1 VRGTGAQTHGRTV
14 TARTGAPAHW
24 RTVIALRALL
34 LCACCV
40 CAFVRL
46 AAAQQ
51 CPDGTP
57 APCARSGAAAPA
69 RSVAVLTFENLTRDT
84 SAQYLAEGLP
94 DQILARLGGVERLT
108 VVSRT
113 VVRRLRNADQLSV
126 QQIGRALN
134 VAFLVNGT
142 IRAAGGRVRLQVEA
156 LRAGSGEAIWSRT
169 FDRAADSLLGIE
181 EAVASEV
188 AAGVAGRLSPQ
199 EQHALGSRVT
209 ADSRAYDQF
218 VLGNFLLARR
228 TPASLQGAIAAYRAA
243 TAADS
248 GMADAYARLAYAYA
262 LCALW
267 ACSGDADSLQL
278 HAREAATRALR
289 LNPRSSDAWMG
300 RAYLLTVWSLNFG
313 MFPDDSLLA
322 ALAAFRRAL
331 ELNPRNDEA
340 WHQYGSTLGAVSD
353 SASLD
358 ALRRALAVDPARAIT
373 YTDLALTYYR
383 MGRNDRARSMADS
396 AVALEPDGPF
406 RSVRVL
412 FRLTAGDTAG
422 AVADARLTPSGF
434 CSLAVL
440 AAIAHDSAAVRAV
453 EAMGTQSVCG
463 GSYPLNRVLYLMW
476 TGRHEQ
482 AVQYFVK
489 CGPSLSMRWRV
500 RLLVLAPL
508 AEDPRIQ
515 ALRAESERIL
525 ARARWR

>member
-1 VRGTGAQTHGRTV
+1 MSGGTESRRHGGTV
-14 TARTGAPAHW
+14 WGRVLAVAVP
-24 RTVIALRALL
+24 LC
-34 LCACCV
+34 LCAPV
-40 CAFVRL
+40 PAWS
-46 AAAQQ
+46 Q

-57 APCARSGAAAPA
+57 PPCVAQAAPA
-69 RSVAVLTFENLTRDT
+69 HPAPNSIAVLTFENITRDT
-84 SAQYLAEGLP
+84 SAQYLAEGLS
-94 DQILARLGGVERLT
+94 DQILARLGGVARVT

-134 VAFLVNGT
+134 AAYLVNGT
-142 IRAAGGRVRLQVEA
+142 VRAAGGRVRVQVEA
-156 LRAGSGEAIWSRT
+156 LRAGSGQAIWSET

-181 EAVASEV
+181 EAVATEV

-199 EQHALGSRVT
+199 EQRALGSRVT
-209 ADSRAYDQF
+209 ANSRAYEQF
-218 VLGNFLLARR
+218 LHGNVLLARR

-243 TAADS
+243 TAEDS
-248 GMADAYARLAYAYA
+248 GIADAYARLAYAYA
-262 LCALW
+262 LCAIW
-267 ACSGDADSLQL
+267 TCGGDEDSLQVRS
-278 HAREAATRALR
+278 REAATRALR

-313 MFPDDSLLA
+313 VFPDDSLLA
-322 ALAAFRRAL
+322 ALAAFRRAI

-358 ALRRALAVDPARAIT
+358 ALRRALALDPARAIT

-383 MGRNDRARSMADS
+383 MGRNDLALATVDS

-422 AVADARLTPSGF
+422 AVADARATPAGF
-434 CSLAVL
+434 YSLAVL
-440 AAIAHDSAAVRAV
+440 AALAHDSAAVRAI
-453 EAMGTQSVCG
+453 ETLGTQSACG
-463 GSYPLNRVLYLMW
+463 GSYQLNRSLYLQW
-476 TGRHEQ
+476 TGQWER
-482 AVQYFVK
+482 AVQYFLT
-489 CGPSLSMRWRV
+489 CGPSLAMRWRL
-500 RLLVLAPL
+500 RLPVLAPL
-508 AEDPRIQ
+508 AEDPRILALQ
-515 ALRAESERIL
+515 AASDSIL